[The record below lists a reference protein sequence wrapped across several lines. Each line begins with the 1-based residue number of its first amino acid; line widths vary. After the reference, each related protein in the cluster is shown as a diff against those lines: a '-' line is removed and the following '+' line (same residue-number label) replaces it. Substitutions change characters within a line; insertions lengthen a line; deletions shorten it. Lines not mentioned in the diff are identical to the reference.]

1 MKIFEKGNYVYIIIE
16 GIMHR
21 AIKSK
26 VEILPTHDERHEY
39 FIFGFKDISSKDSFS
54 MHHFTKQDGNAFANV
69 EEFEDFTANI
79 SIASSNTTPPID
91 NTQVLNEIRDNTNKL
106 NLVNVTYPLVGN
118 KNIVF
123 AANTINSYSMMI
135 EAGQAKFKEVN
146 ETGWLET
153 NRGLSGSLDNR
164 LLPNEI
170 KITNK
175 DASSVTT
182 ICVLQ
187 FVGTS
192 PTITNN

>member
-1 MKIFEKGNYVYIIIE
+1 MAQSIIE
-16 GIMHR
+16 LNDLAPSIKDLVLHYAKIGNIDR
-21 AIKSK
+21 FSIKSK
-26 VEILPTHDERHEY
+26 GNNNVLYTLIPLNRITL
-39 FIFGFKDISSKDSFS
+39 GGVSFS
-54 MHHFTKQDGNAFANV
+54 NAQDLITAFN
-69 EEFEDFTANI
+69 T
-79 SIASSNTTPPID
+79 SSSTTID
-91 NTQVLNEIRDNTNKL
+91 NTILLENIAENTKKL
-106 NLVNVTYPLVGN
+106 NLENVTYSLVGN

-175 DASSVTT
+175 DAISVTT

-187 FVGTS
+187 FVGTM
-192 PTITNN
+192 PTITDN